1 VTVELGD
8 VCVEVQPGERLALLV
23 AGAAWPR
30 WEPPAH
36 PGVQELLP
44 GATVELT
51 IA

>member
-8 VCVEVQPGERLALLV
+8 VCVERQPDESLVLLV

-36 PGVQELLP
+36 AGIQEVHE
-44 GATVELT
+44 GSAVELT
-51 IA
+51 CY